1 LPFSATLADSMT
13 LNICVA
19 QLNLVVGDTAGN
31 ARQIIDAAHTAHAQG
46 AHVLLTPE
54 LAVSGYAAE
63 DLYLRPGFLDACDDA
78 LKTIALQ
85 TSGLSGLHIVVG
97 HPQRTSVAAT
107 KDRSVSV
114 PSLVNAASV
123 LHQGRTT
130 LTYGK
135 RELPN
140 YQVFD
145 ERRYFVPRAMRCLR
159 FRTAKGNRCAW
170 ACSFVKTRGSTPPWS
185 PPVRPALSC
194 WR

>member
-1 LPFSATLADSMT
+1 MT

-85 TSGLSGLHIVVG
+85 TAGLSGLHIVVG

-114 PSLVNAASV
+114 PGLVNDSRMEALMRSRSRNHMASGKAGWAICRAA
-123 LHQGRTT
+123 
-130 LTYGK
+130 
-135 RELPN
+135 
-140 YQVFD
+140 
-145 ERRYFVPRAMRCLR
+145 RA
-159 FRTAKGNRCAW
+159 T
-170 ACSFVKTRGSTPPWS
+170 
-185 PPVRPALSC
+185 ALSS
-194 WR
+194 RSG